1 MCLLISSYLG
11 ASSSSSS
18 SSSSSFFLPKY
29 SIDKIFLHS
38 CDETIDTKEIKKKKK
53 LLKLIYQ
60 FSWKIYV
67 P

>member
-11 ASSSSSS
+11 AS

-38 CDETIDTKEIKKKKK
+38 CDETIDTNEIKKKKIVK
-53 LLKLIYQ
+53 INLSILMEDICTIILIQ
-60 FSWKIYV
+60 
-67 P
+67 

>member
-11 ASSSSSS
+11 A

-38 CDETIDTKEIKKKKK
+38 CDETIDTKEIKKKKFVK
-53 LLKLIYQ
+53 INLSVLMEDICTIILIQ
-60 FSWKIYV
+60 
-67 P
+67 